1 MVCHAGFQANPNSIG
16 KKFNTYRALFTGMPR
31 QNNFDFHALYETDTY
46 RANET
51 VDDFI
56 TLALSLLSLVCIYK
70 SETFFRHGHVTLLM
84 VPSSDF
90 TFQGVYPV
98 QVSSLH
104 NIKKLKKIKIKPL
117 WNLSVNW
124 KWFSKNRIFV
134 NSQMKCWYQTW
145 EPQWKCFEKISSCF
159 KDIKKFYSCGGGGG
173 GGQGSPV
180 LGIKKPSVSNIYG
193 EIKFEGHMRF
203 L

>member
-1 MVCHAGFQANPNSIG
+1 MS
-16 KKFNTYRALFTGMPR
+16 R
-31 QNNFDFHALYETDTY
+31 QNNFDFHALYETDIY
-46 RANET
+46 RVNET

-56 TLALSLLSLVCIYK
+56 TLALSLVWIYK

-145 EPQWKCFEKISSCF
+145 EHSENVLRKFQAVSKISKSF
-159 KDIKKFYSCGGGGG
+159 IHVG

-180 LGIKKPSVSNIYG
+180 LGIKKPSVFNFYG

-203 L
+203 YKITQTK

>member
-1 MVCHAGFQANPNSIG
+1 MS
-16 KKFNTYRALFTGMPR
+16 R

-46 RANET
+46 RVNET

-56 TLALSLLSLVCIYK
+56 TLALSLVWIYK

-117 WNLSVNW
+117 
-124 KWFSKNRIFV
+124 
-134 NSQMKCWYQTW
+134 
-145 EPQWKCFEKISSCF
+145 
-159 KDIKKFYSCGGGGG
+159 
-173 GGQGSPV
+173 
-180 LGIKKPSVSNIYG
+180 
-193 EIKFEGHMRF
+193 
-203 L
+203 